1 MDNDGCCD
9 DRGQTGGDNRSE
21 ERTTLTNWAQNGT
34 MVLTG
39 IYKQDQRKGVME
51 TSHPIGAQSLA
62 VDLQLESPEPL
73 YQQLRGIL
81 ASWIR
86 DSKPRPH
93 GKIPSERQLSER
105 FSVSRMTVRQA
116 LGKLKEEG
124 FIYTQPGKGMYVAEP
139 PSGFELAFVL
149 TGYSEETIP
158 MRGVLSSTII
168 DARLILATAELA
180 EALDLPQAEE
190 LVRIERL
197 RSLRGVPVGLKTSH
211 VPHRLCPGYL
221 DHDLSHNAPLEIIR
235 DDYHLPLENITQVVK
250 AGLSGPREM
259 EYLKLSHPVPML
271 ILERKSFLSS
281 GELVQL
287 SEGAYLAD
295 CFRLLLTLD
304 LSRWSLRAGGDGQ
317 HKSQHQES

>member
-1 MDNDGCCD
+1 M
-9 DRGQTGGDNRSE
+9 
-21 ERTTLTNWAQNGT
+21 
-34 MVLTG
+34 
-39 IYKQDQRKGVME
+39 K
-51 TSHPIGAQSLA
+51 TSCSTGAQSLA
-62 VDLQLESPEPL
+62 MDLQPESPEPL
-73 YQQLRGIL
+73 YQQLRSIL

-86 DSKPRPH
+86 LSKLRPH
-93 GKIPSERQLSER
+93 EKIPSERQLCER

-124 FIYTQPGKGMYVAEP
+124 FIYTRQGKGMYVAEP

-149 TGYSEETIP
+149 TGYNEETIP

-168 DARLILATAELA
+168 GARLIHATAELA
-180 EALDLPQAEE
+180 EALDLPPGEE
-190 LVRIERL
+190 LVKIERL
-197 RSLRGVPVGLKTSH
+197 RLLRGVPVGIQTIH

-221 DHDLSHNAPLEIIR
+221 DHDLSHNASLEIIR

-281 GELVQL
+281 GEVVQF
-287 SEGAYLAD
+287 SKGAYLAD
-295 CFRLLLTLD
+295 CCRLLLTLD
-304 LSRWSLRAGGDGQ
+304 LSRWSLHAGGDGQ
-317 HKSQHQES
+317 HNDQHQES